1 MTATSVARPRI
12 SGERLFFSGMALLVL
27 LSTFLGFAPT
37 YYLRFVGPPP
47 HPVEPLNPLVFLHG
61 LAFSAWVLL
70 FVSQT
75 LLVAT
80 GRLARHKTFGVLA
93 LVLALAMIPL
103 GIAVGIGGI
112 HRPLTAPPGISPLSW
127 AAIPLLD
134 VPVFGGLILAAL
146 HYRRQ
151 SQVHKRLMLC
161 AMVDMLRPSLGRLLP
176 ALGAPGALP
185 LLLPMVFLL
194 PLIAYDLITRRKVQP
209 ATAWGTLV
217 VVVASILPLVVW
229 NTPAWLAF
237 AGWLG
242 GL

>member
-37 YYLRFVGPPP
+37 YYLRFAGPPP
-47 HPVEPLNPLVFLHG
+47 HPVEPLIPLVFAHG
-61 LAFSAWVLL
+61 LVFSAWVLL
-70 FVSQT
+70 FVTQT

-80 GRLARHKTFGVLA
+80 GRLARHKTLGVLA

-134 VPVFGGLILAAL
+134 VPVFGGLILVAL

-176 ALGAPGALP
+176 ALGVPGALP
-185 LLLPMVFLL
+185 LLLPMIFLL
-194 PLIAYDLITRRKVQP
+194 PLIAYDLITHRKVQP

-217 VVVASILPLVVW
+217 VVVASVLPLVVW